1 MLGWERDISY
11 LKAWPAAFKV
21 CKRLFK
27 PPSYPLCPQRV
38 QDAHPFL
45 LPAASPRARY
55 PLRPGKLDPDAQSY
69 KIQAG
74 GRTSQTV
81 GGCNSNSIRRSAGFR
96 RSRTFSSGSL
106 LVVSGGM
113 ADASIAL
120 AVSDIQ
126 LLAPKSSVLSSPS
139 PSMKWKDQH
148 LLPWGL
154 FAVASSLLSVLPL
167 PRAHLVS
174 WAGSPHS

>member
-1 MLGWERDISY
+1 M
-11 LKAWPAAFKV
+11 
-21 CKRLFK
+21 
-27 PPSYPLCPQRV
+27 
-38 QDAHPFL
+38 
-45 LPAASPRARY
+45 
-55 PLRPGKLDPDAQSY
+55 
-69 KIQAG
+69 
-74 GRTSQTV
+74 
-81 GGCNSNSIRRSAGFR
+81 GGCNSNSIRRSARFR

-139 PSMKWKDQH
+139 PSMKWKYQH

-167 PRAHLVS
+167 PQANLVS